1 MILLTLYHEKIVD
14 SQNDLFIQQVIVK
27 MKNLFLKRGLKINKA
42 CLILAYNERIV
53 YINLYTIPLQLTLGF
68 SLHHFTQHRLVM
80 H

>member
-1 MILLTLYHEKIVD
+1 MILLTLYQKSVD
-14 SQNDLFIQQVIVK
+14 SKNDLFIQQVIVK
-27 MKNLFLKRGLKINKA
+27 MKNLFMKRGLKINKA